1 MTTWFALYYSKPI
14 LDLDHP
20 TILCASRFSVPL
32 DSLCLS
38 IHCAS
43 RFTVPLDFL
52 CISIFCASR
61 ISILCASR
69 FTVPLDSLCLSI
81 HCASQFSVL
90 LDSPCLL
97 SLPERPSS
105 LNGTRTCFFLQH
117 LQLKLGFSLLLHRI
131 CI

>member
-14 LDLDHP
+14 LGLNHP

-38 IHCAS
+38 IFCAS
-43 RFTVPLDFL
+43 RFSVPLESRFSVPLDSL
-52 CISIFCASR
+52 CLLIH
-61 ISILCASR
+61 CASR
-69 FTVPLDSLCLSI
+69 FTVPLDSLCYSI
-81 HCASQFSVL
+81 HRVFFL
-90 LDSPCLL
+90 SPKGPTALMEHEL
-97 SLPERPSS
+97 V
-105 LNGTRTCFFLQH
+105 FLQH